1 MIEDYSQHRVKHI
14 VGWIYSSTM
23 PVAYS
28 ICASCHHA
36 KWILRMDK
44 LASYCCSVLAQADKP
59 AAHPMLPGLANP
71 RQPNIPLNCINC
83 NLVNPQIT
91 GGWLQL
97 LSSISQLYLGCHQRP
112 SQQQNR
118 ALYPQN
124 ARPWLHSESSETN
137 SKNIK
142 SQKKSWLVSYFHSKY
157 VYISSSLPLAT
168 PSLLCPMEVF
178 EAMCYIWNCHVRVRS
193 GQYTMDCRQLQRKI
207 LESCFWSIWKTLN
220 LFHILLIGYG

>member
-1 MIEDYSQHRVKHI
+1 MACPKLHEKSEDGVEDEAEEAKALSLLILLKTASSHAPAQMIEDYSQHRVKHI

-36 KWILRMDK
+36 RWILRMDK

-71 RQPNIPLNCINC
+71 RQPNIPFNCINC

-91 GGWLQL
+91 GGWLQFL
-97 LSSISQLYLGCHQRP
+97 CSISQLYLGCHPRP

-142 SQKKSWLVSYFHSKY
+142 SQKNH
-157 VYISSSLPLAT
+157 
-168 PSLLCPMEVF
+168 
-178 EAMCYIWNCHVRVRS
+178 
-193 GQYTMDCRQLQRKI
+193 G
-207 LESCFWSIWKTLN
+207 
-220 LFHILLIGYG
+220 